1 MNAVDFTVSL
11 ITQERCVTK
20 QQQQQRFCEFTISVV
35 LFPRDEE
42 FMCIGRK
49 RNCTILAELEM
60 PSSDN

>member
-1 MNAVDFTVSL
+1 MNAVNFTVSL

-20 QQQQQRFCEFTISVV
+20 QQQFCEFTFSLV
-35 LFPRDEE
+35 LFPREKK

-49 RNCTILAELEM
+49 NCTILAELEM